1 MEAAVAGVSHCADR
15 VGGGAAAV
23 REGKGRLA
31 VMPGRRSRGPG
42 RRGRQRSEP
51 RSPTAGRRGTGLFL
65 APVAGRRGACGS
77 SRASVKWS
85 TKAGTQAERCRSC
98 GYGAWNGRDRRAA
111 MSCGARRMSQT
122 LAHLVDH
129 VIPRVPVRQWVLSLP
144 ITLRVPSAAQPA
156 RTTPV
161 LQVVQRVVTHHR
173 LDDEGLGAAPDQGCA
188 VTLVQRFGS
197 AANLDIHLHDLVVD
211 GVCRG
216 EADGMPSCVEAAAP
230 TDDELHALLQT
241 VIAWL
246 LKMPTRRGVLVEDMG
261 QTWQAEPDA
270 DGEEA
275 RTLRPLQAAAITC
288 RIAFGPCAGIDGF
301 SLHAAVRTEAHD
313 RQRLEQLCRQITRP
327 VLADERVQVNA
338 PGHVEL
344 KLKTPWRD
352 GTTRLVMSPPE
363 FMQRPAALEPR
374 PKLRLIRFPGV
385 LVQNAQRRPLVMPQQ
400 PPAQPQAV
408 TEAAVAAECEAEP
421 AQAPPHRISRA
432 RLPRRVFDVD
442 MQHCPNWGCGELKI
456 IAAIL
461 ERPLVE
467 QILT

>member
-1 MEAAVAGVSHCADR
+1 
-15 VGGGAAAV
+15 
-23 REGKGRLA
+23 
-31 VMPGRRSRGPG
+31 
-42 RRGRQRSEP
+42 
-51 RSPTAGRRGTGLFL
+51 
-65 APVAGRRGACGS
+65 
-77 SRASVKWS
+77 
-85 TKAGTQAERCRSC
+85 
-98 GYGAWNGRDRRAA
+98 

-230 TDDELHALLQT
+230 TDDELHALLLS
-241 VIAWL
+241 VSAWL
-246 LKMPTRRGVLVEDMG
+246 VTMPTRRGVLVEDMG

-288 RIAFGPCAGIDGF
+288 RIAFGLRAGQKVVVLRGAERGQGTVPADGSLPRKGLAHAKRERGLRGMPRDGWLGPSPCAGIDGF

-461 ERPLVE
+461 ERPVVE